1 LRATRKDGYELWY
14 CLWQTVSPRRISE
27 GDDAKMSGVKNLF
40 EIADSLNDIADKIEK
55 YEETNQT
62 PNQLRKLSKR
72 LKVLM
77 GVWQ

>member
-1 LRATRKDGYELWY
+1 
-14 CLWQTVSPRRISE
+14 
-27 GDDAKMSGVKNLF
+27 MSGVKNLF

-55 YEETNQT
+55 YEETNKT
-62 PNQLRKLSKR
+62 PDQLRKLSKR